1 MHDVTSP
8 EIRADRAP
16 TSDGAPTITV
26 SFADLDVSHPSGAK
40 ILYRRIQ
47 YAARAVCDLH
57 MTSDLHRKAMQ
68 RECFNTAV
76 ENAVRD
82 ANQQQIFA

>member
-1 MHDVTSP
+1 
-8 EIRADRAP
+8 
-16 TSDGAPTITV
+16 
-26 SFADLDVSHPSGAK
+26 
-40 ILYRRIQ
+40 
-47 YAARAVCDLH
+47 

-82 ANQQQIFA
+82 ANQQQIFALHRAAAQRARAS